1 MSNIYCD
8 FSVIGFSETWLNSS
22 NIDTYGIDGYNHV
35 GITRE
40 SGKGG
45 GVSLFI
51 SDDII
56 YCELSEFNMMCEYIE
71 CVFIEMNYKAHKM
84 VVGFFFTDHPTVT
97 LLISTMP
104 YMISWNRLLIA
115 RVASWEI
122 SI

>member
-22 NIDTYGIDGYNHV
+22 NIDTYGIDGYSHV

-51 SDDII
+51 SDNII

-84 VVGFFFTDHPTVT
+84 VVGFFLQTTQQ
-97 LLISTMP
+97 
-104 YMISWNRLLIA
+104 
-115 RVASWEI
+115 
-122 SI
+122 